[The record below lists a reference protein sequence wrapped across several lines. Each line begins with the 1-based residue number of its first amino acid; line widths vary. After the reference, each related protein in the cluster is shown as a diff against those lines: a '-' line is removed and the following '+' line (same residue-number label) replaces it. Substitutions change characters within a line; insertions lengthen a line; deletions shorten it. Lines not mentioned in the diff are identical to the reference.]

1 MKKYLMIIYV
11 IMFIFILTSCGV
23 KKNIDPIGVKGTKL
37 THSEISDIQDEYES
51 YKENL
56 ENKDFLKYEQW
67 QKINMNSIVKQF
79 NDETEIE
86 IYISVSGKMFSCY
99 YGYKDKMSLTLK
111 LKGTVNEKE
120 SNTKTKFNGT
130 IDIIYFETVAYYDI
144 NIKTTHKNEYGKTS
158 SRQKELIYGSID
170 DLESVIGTSIPQAT
184 HDYIVSSF
192 IVKMGTQNANIYQK
206 NDNKYYYQKEVNGD
220 NNSSLNE
227 IMIKLN
233 NNYEMKKYKYYE
245 SDTTIINGTTYETV
259 NYVSLKKCLP
269 TFINKP
275 RNAKK
280 YLYGDFEFDFGDM

>member
-23 KKNIDPIGVKGTKL
+23 KKNIDSIGVKGTKL
-37 THSEISDIQDEYES
+37 THSE
-51 YKENL
+51 NL
-56 ENKDFLKYEQW
+56 ENNDFLKYEQW

-170 DLESVIGTSIPQAT
+170 DLESVIGTSIPKAT

-192 IVKMGTQNANIYQK
+192 IVKMGTQNANIYLI
-206 NDNKYYYQKEVNGD
+206 N
-220 NNSSLNE
+220 
-227 IMIKLN
+227 IIIK
-233 NNYEMKKYKYYE
+233 KK
-245 SDTTIINGTTYETV
+245 
-259 NYVSLKKCLP
+259 
-269 TFINKP
+269 
-275 RNAKK
+275 
-280 YLYGDFEFDFGDM
+280 